1 MPSAALASSKGRPRL
16 LGSGNTYRPLGGTEL
31 DRRTEIAVTLGLAA
45 LALAA
50 VVRSPSGTQG
60 RVVRPTAGSAGA
72 SSPADDRKSD
82 LPDEATLAEWY
93 SIGHLIG
100 PESAPIRIVEFGTF
114 TCSFCRTFAASIDT
128 IQRRYPGLVSVRW
141 MHYSLPDS
149 VKSGSTDFLAE
160 ASECMPGRS
169 EFEQFYR
176 VVLLEGRPLD
186 SRGALLVAAPTLGV
200 RDPLRLMACLD
211 AESSRTRLDQHTRA
225 TAWIGPVGTPAWY
238 LNGRL
243 FVGAVSTFQLDSLVR
258 RELRGD

>member
-1 MPSAALASSKGRPRL
+1 MEHRTELAVTVGLAVVALAVVFR
-16 LGSGNTYRPLGGTEL
+16 GSG
-31 DRRTEIAVTLGLAA
+31 D
-45 LALAA
+45 
-50 VVRSPSGTQG
+50 TQPP
-60 RVVRPTAGSAGA
+60 VVRPTSN
-72 SSPADDRKSD
+72 ADDARLSEGGRNSD

-114 TCSFCRTFAASIDT
+114 TCTFCRTFAASIDT

-141 MHYSLPDS
+141 LHYSLPDS

-160 ASECMPGRS
+160 ASECMPGS
-169 EFEQFYR
+169 LEFEQFYR
-176 VVLLEGRPLD
+176 IVLLEGRPLD
-186 SRGALLVAAPTLGV
+186 SRGALLVAAPKLGV

-211 AESSRTRLDQHTRA
+211 SVSSRARLDQHTRA

-238 LNGRL
+238 LTGRL

-258 RELRGD
+258 RELRRE